1 MKAWVLHEIGNIR
14 YEEVPVPE
22 PAAGEVLIRVGAA
35 GICGSD
41 IPRIFDTGAH
51 RMPLIPG
58 HEFSG
63 EVVKTGE
70 GAAGSWVGKRVG
82 VFPLIP
88 CRKCSQCKAGRYELC
103 RNYDYIG
110 SRRDGAFAEYVTV
123 PAANLIELSDNVS
136 FEEAAM
142 LEPMAVA
149 VHAIRRAMDIGSV
162 EDGYL
167 KDDPANNGTVVNRNE
182 DTGESRDINRNINR
196 DININININKNIGIA
211 VYGLGTIG
219 MFITM
224 FLKAAGLT
232 NLYLIGNKE
241 SQRKKIVSMGISEDC
256 YYDNSSY
263 LGHEGNNGANIV
275 FECVGRTNTYA
286 EAIDIAAPMGQV
298 ILVGNPFSDMTLPRN
313 TYWKI
318 LRNQL
323 TVTGTWNSSF
333 GSLEL
338 PSYYTD
344 NNDDWHYVLKL
355 LKSGVIEP
363 SRFISHRFPLNS
375 LREGF
380 DIMHEKREE
389 YGKVIMISDCS

>member
-1 MKAWVLHEIGNIR
+1 MKAWVLHDIGDIR
-14 YEEVPVPE
+14 YEEVSKPN

-41 IPRIFDTGAH
+41 IPRIYDTGAH

-58 HEFSG
+58 HEFTG
-63 EVVKTGE
+63 AVVETGKDVD
-70 GAAGSWVGKRVG
+70 GSWAGKRVG

-103 RNYDYIG
+103 RDYDYVG

-123 PAANLIELSDNVS
+123 PVTNLIELPQNVS

-149 VHAIRRAMDIGSV
+149 VHAIRRVMDIGRV
-162 EDGYL
+162 GEGCI
-167 KDDPANNGTVVNRNE
+167 KDDPENNGPLTCKNV
-182 DTGESRDINRNINR
+182 DGEVSSNING
-196 DININININKNIGIA
+196 NVCIA

-224 FLKAAGLT
+224 FLKAAGYN
-232 NLYLIGNKE
+232 NLMLIGNKD
-241 SQRKKIVSMGISEDC
+241 SQRNKIISMGISEDC
-256 YYDNSSY
+256 YYDNSIKTDH
-263 LGHEGNNGANIV
+263 GGADIV
-275 FECVGRTNTYA
+275 FECVGRTQTYA
-286 EAIDIAAPMGQV
+286 EAIDIAAPMGKV
-298 ILVGNPFSDMTLPRN
+298 MLVGNPYSDMTLPRN

-323 TVTGTWNSSF
+323 TVMGTWNSSF
-333 GSLEL
+333 TGT
-338 PSYYTD
+338 PC
-344 NNDDWHYVLKL
+344 DDWHHVLKFL
-355 LKSGVIEP
+355 GSGLIEP
-363 SRFISHRFPLNS
+363 GRFISHRFPLKD

-380 DIMHEKREE
+380 DIMHDKREE
-389 YGKVIMISDCS
+389 YGKVIMTGLQ

>member
-1 MKAWVLHEIGNIR
+1 MKAWVLHDIGDIR

-22 PAAGEVLIRVGAA
+22 PAEGEVLIRVGAA

-70 GAAGSWVGKRVG
+70 CVTGLWVGKRVG
-82 VFPLIP
+82 IFPLIP
-88 CRKCSQCKAGRYELC
+88 CRQCGQCKAGRYELC

-123 PAANLIELSDNVS
+123 PAANLIELPDNVS

-149 VHAIRRAMDIGSV
+149 VHAIRRVMDIGRIG
-162 EDGYL
+162 EGYL
-167 KDDPANNGTVVNRNE
+167 TDSPSGNGTVSASYRNADKE
-182 DTGESRDINRNINR
+182 VSSNINRNIS
-196 DININININKNIGIA
+196 IA

-224 FLKAAGLT
+224 FLKAAGFD
-232 NLYLIGNKE
+232 NLILIGNKE
-241 SQRKKIVSMGISEDC
+241 SQRKKIVSMGISEDF

-263 LGHEGNNGANIV
+263 SGHEGNNGADIV